1 MHNPTTIASQAPD
14 PADCERIGN
23 LFMAGNM
30 QAWFDAYAALRGPF
44 WAAIA
49 LGAEIREV
57 KRMIANCRRWEQASL
72 AGCMWGEIAG
82 RFEQRL
88 AALQAVQTTQ
98 ERAA

>member
-30 QAWFDAYAALRGPF
+30 QAWFDAYAAL
-44 WAAIA
+44 
-49 LGAEIREV
+49 
-57 KRMIANCRRWEQASL
+57 
-72 AGCMWGEIAG
+72 
-82 RFEQRL
+82 
-88 AALQAVQTTQ
+88 QAVQTTQ